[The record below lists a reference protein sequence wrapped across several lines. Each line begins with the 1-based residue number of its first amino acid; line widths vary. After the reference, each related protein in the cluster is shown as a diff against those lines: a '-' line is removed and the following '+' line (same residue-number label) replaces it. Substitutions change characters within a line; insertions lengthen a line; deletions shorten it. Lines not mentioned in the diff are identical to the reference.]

1 MRIYKFKTSHS
12 LPPYLVFDG
21 KDGMVDITL
30 KREDGSLDVSSV
42 DEFSG
47 QPFMLNENG
56 FIMSDIQV
64 FEEAASDS
72 VARAALHRLQVLHP
86 DNAPIGTPVSDLMR
100 QIVPFNFSTP
110 AEYLKI
116 QEAFAKDWYARQVAA
131 KEKEQNIQF
140 DNNDVSQ
147 SDGESKSV

>member
-1 MRIYKFKTSHS
+1 MHSYKFRTSHS
-12 LPPYLVFDG
+12 LPVYLIQDG
-21 KDGMVDITL
+21 NGGLIDVTL
-30 KREDGSLDVSSV
+30 ENLDGSLNLCAV

-72 VARAALHRLQVLHP
+72 VARAALSRLQILHP
-86 DNAPIGTPVSDLMR
+86 DNAPLDTPVSDLMR
-100 QIVPFNFSTP
+100 QIVPANFSTP

-131 KEKEQNIQF
+131 KESEQTIDF
-140 DNNDVSQ
+140 KPSDVP
-147 SDGESKSV
+147 DSKSE